1 MYGWLVFL
9 WARRICRAL
18 ASCDINFSSC
28 STTSGSNWI
37 WTCNAKKI
45 DIHFTASLLSP
56 FFCLAVEE
64 GFVWPQVI
72 LVLPMAKVCSKKIQC
87 YVLQRVD
94 PQLNDVDH
102 TKVQM
107 PAQHAF
113 CSKSFEACNRRVQC
127 SAQGK
132 IHLQS
137 IAIKNILAC
146 ALYKSPAGKKLQS
159 AFSKTPCGNF
169 ELNNT
174 TQAVKIRE
182 SFHQHRKL
190 YFDDYVLESTVWLL
204 FIFSVFVAD
213 TYSCICK

>member
-1 MYGWLVFL
+1 MGDLSFCEHEEFAGPWHRATLTFHPVQQHLGQIEFEH
-9 WARRICRAL
+9 AMRRKL
-18 ASCDINFSSC
+18 M
-28 STTSGSNWI
+28 
-37 WTCNAKKI
+37 
-45 DIHFTASLLSP
+45 HFTASLLSP

-64 GFVWPQVI
+64 GVVWPQVI
-72 LVLPMAKVCSKKIQC
+72 LVLPMAKVWSKKIQC

-190 YFDDYVLESTVWLL
+190 YFDDYVLESTV
-204 FIFSVFVAD
+204 
-213 TYSCICK
+213 